1 MFIKSVRFKI
11 ILWYMLILSITLFVF
26 SLVLYH
32 NFSQKLYKNIDIVLY
47 PSFEGSDSSGN
58 ISWQARRLEIENAEI
73 IKINSNLK
81 KLRIIMIFLLPFT
94 VLLTSIAGGFFAK
107 IALDPVDKMIH
118 TIHQITAENLKL
130 RIDIPDTKDE
140 IKRLADT
147 FNQMLTRLEYG
158 FTTQRQFI
166 EDFAHELKTPLA
178 VLKGELEVTL
188 KKIRSTDEY
197 ESIIQSNLEE
207 VNRISKIVEDLLT
220 IVRFEIN
227 VSMLDINQI
236 DIADLVHNIA
246 EDIKILALQK
256 NISINC
262 LAKDSIIIM
271 GDENQLK
278 RLIINIID
286 NAIKY
291 TPHNGKISVEVD
303 HTDKYANIII
313 SDNGIGIPES
323 EIAHIYDRFYRQ
335 KKFNQQP
342 GFGLGLSIAKSVV
355 EAHKGKINVK
365 SVQNKGTVF
374 IISLPLNDPAQ

>member
-11 ILWYMLILSITLFVF
+11 MLWYMLILAVTLFAF
-26 SLVLYH
+26 NIVLYH
-32 NFSQKLYKNIDIVLY
+32 NFSRKLYKNIDEVLY
-47 PSFEGSDSSGN
+47 SSFDGSDTSGN
-58 ISWQARRLEIENAEI
+58 ISWEARRLEIENAEMK
-73 IKINSNLK
+73 KIDSTLR
-81 KLRIIMIFLLPFT
+81 KLRIIMVILLPFT
-94 VLLTSIAGGFFAK
+94 VLLTSVVGGFLAK
-107 IALDPVDKMIH
+107 IALNPVDKMIH
-118 TIHQITAENLKL
+118 TIHQITTENLKL

-147 FNQMLTRLEYG
+147 FNQMLMRLEYG

-188 KKIRSTDEY
+188 KKIRSTEEY
-197 ESIIQSNLEE
+197 ESVIHSNLEE

-227 VSMLDINQI
+227 VSMLELKQINISALVQDIT
-236 DIADLVHNIA
+236 

-256 NISINC
+256 NININC
-262 LAKDSIIIM
+262 LAKDPIFIW

-278 RLIINIID
+278 RLFINILD

-291 TPHNGKISVEVD
+291 TPHNGNISVEISRAD
-303 HTDKYANIII
+303 NYANIAI
-313 SDNGIGIPES
+313 SDTGIGIPEN
-323 EIAHIYDRFYRQ
+323 EIVHIFDRFYRL

-342 GFGLGLSIAKSVV
+342 GFGLGLSIAKSVI
-355 EAHKGKINVK
+355 EAHKGKIDVK
-365 SVQNKGTVF
+365 STLNKGTTF
-374 IISLPLNDPAQ
+374 IISLPLPPSV

>member
-11 ILWYMLILSITLFVF
+11 ILWYMLILAVTLFVF
-26 SLVLYH
+26 SFALYH
-32 NFSQKLYKNIDIVLY
+32 NFSRRLYNNIDEVLY
-47 PSFEGSDSSGN
+47 SGFEGADTSRN
-58 ISWQARRLEIENAEI
+58 VSWEARRLEIENAEI
-73 IKINSNLK
+73 KKINSTLK
-81 KLRIIMIFLLPFT
+81 KLRLIMLFLLPFT
-94 VLLTSIAGGFFAK
+94 VLLTSVVGGFLAK
-107 IALDPVDKMIH
+107 IALGPVDKMIH

-147 FNQMLTRLEYG
+147 FNQMLARLEYG

-188 KKIRSTDEY
+188 KKIRSTEEY
-197 ESIIQSNLEE
+197 ESVIQSNLEE

-227 VSMLDINQI
+227 VSMLELKRINI
-236 DIADLVHNIA
+236 SALVQNVT

-256 NISINC
+256 NININC
-262 LAKDSIIIM
+262 LSTGPINIM

-278 RLIINIID
+278 RLFINIID

-291 TPHNGKISVEVD
+291 TPHNGNISVEIKRTGD
-303 HTDKYANIII
+303 YADIVVI
-313 SDNGIGIPES
+313 DTGAGIPES
-323 EIAHIYDRFYRQ
+323 EIVHIYDRFYRM

-355 EAHKGKINVK
+355 EAHKGKIDVK
-365 SVQNKGTVF
+365 SVLNKGTVF
-374 IISLPLNDPAQ
+374 TISLPLSASV